1 LESTGRTRKAFYS
14 AVAEYVVEKC
24 GCRSLQQC
32 RSYLRAIFKNPSNQR
47 KVATYMLARAE
58 EFKKNKDVINSVLL
72 SIAGLCELTFKKE
85 RVSRPS
91 TMFQTIVNS
100 GSLGRYLGG
109 TLSYHFTSLIPNIGE
124 MIERTAGKQADYRN
138 VNKKQM
144 SEEYS
149 QFYNSIAKYKYEAEQ
164 ALRTIKGNNILIK
177 GVLPF
182 ADDYYYK
189 HYLPEHSGAIINE
202 KAGV

>member
-1 LESTGRTRKAFYS
+1 M
-14 AVAEYVVEKC
+14 V
-24 GCRSLQQC
+24 
-32 RSYLRAIFKNPSNQR
+32 
-47 KVATYMLARAE
+47 ARAE

-91 TMFQTIVNS
+91 TMFQTIVDN

-109 TLSYHFTSLIPNIGE
+109 TFSYYFTSLIPNIGE
-124 MIERTAGKQADYRN
+124 MIERTAGTEVDYKN
-138 VNKKQM
+138 VRKRRM
-144 SEEYS
+144 SEEYIH
-149 QFYNSIAKYKYEAEQ
+149 FYNSIARYKYEAEQ

-182 ADDYYYK
+182 ADEYYYK
-189 HYLPEHSGAIINE
+189 YYLPEHSGAIINE